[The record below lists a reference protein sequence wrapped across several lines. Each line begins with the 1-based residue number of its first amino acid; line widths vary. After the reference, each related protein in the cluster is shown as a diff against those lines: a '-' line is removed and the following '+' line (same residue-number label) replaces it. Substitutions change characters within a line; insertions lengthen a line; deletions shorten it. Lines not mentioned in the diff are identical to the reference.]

1 MYSQHLRSRQLARQQ
16 QAGFTLV
23 ELMVTLTML
32 AVLATL
38 AAPNLGGIVT
48 ARQVEGLARRFADDM
63 SLARNEAIKRNAA
76 VLLCADSTITD
87 GSCAAAP
94 TAADWAKGWRVC
106 YDADDNDSCDT
117 GNSSNPNP
125 IRQMNA
131 PGTAL
136 ALTGPVSRL
145 RFNPNGSVSA
155 SAFTAVTARSAGSSS
170 VSWSINFAASGAL
183 SIRKS

>member
-1 MYSQHLRSRQLARQQ
+1 MRTQHLRSRQLARQQ
-16 QAGFTLV
+16 QAGFTLI
-23 ELMVTLTML
+23 ELMVTL
-32 AVLATL
+32 AVLVVLASL
-38 AAPNLGGIVT
+38 AAPNLGSFLT
-48 ARQVEGLARRFADDM
+48 ARQVEGLARRFAEDM

-76 VLLCADSTITD
+76 VLLCADSTIAD

-94 TAADWAKGWRVC
+94 TAADWAKGWRIC
-106 YDADDNDSCDT
+106 YDADDNGSCDT